1 MRELTGAASPSGKA
15 RVCKTRIPG
24 SNPGAA
30 SNFQIG
36 YFENRHG
43 WRNRF
48 CKAVSPTAR
57 SLLIPD
63 LSFRISHLGSL
74 NFDRCSL
81 NIGGRFRQKNFW
93 QADFVPDQRSDAS
106 FWISGV

>member
-1 MRELTGAASPSGKA
+1 MDGE
-15 RVCKTRIPG
+15 I
-24 SNPGAA
+24 
-30 SNFQIG
+30 
-36 YFENRHG
+36 
-43 WRNRF
+43 
-48 CKAVSPTAR
+48 VSVRLFPQQR
-57 SLLIPD
+57 DHFS
-63 LSFRISHLGSL
+63 SRISHLGSL